1 MSSMFPAPPSEGG
14 DERVM
19 MEQLRTFLYTYN
31 KLTEHCFEGCVSE
44 FPSDGVN
51 TTEDTCAINCASKF
65 LKMAQRIG
73 LRFQEIQETG
83 RTPGLDLAIQTTT
96 LMNANSSNNQQ

>member
-1 MSSMFPAPPSEGG
+1 MSMFPPPQAG

-19 MEQLRTFLYTYN
+19 LEQLRTFLYTYN
-31 KLTEHCFEGCVSE
+31 KLTEHCFEGCVQD

-51 TTEDTCAINCASKF
+51 STEDVCAMNCASKF

-73 LRFQEIQETG
+73 LRFQEIQEMG
-83 RTPGLDLAIQTTT
+83 RTPGIDLAIQNTT
-96 LMNANSSNNQQ
+96 LMNSSSKN